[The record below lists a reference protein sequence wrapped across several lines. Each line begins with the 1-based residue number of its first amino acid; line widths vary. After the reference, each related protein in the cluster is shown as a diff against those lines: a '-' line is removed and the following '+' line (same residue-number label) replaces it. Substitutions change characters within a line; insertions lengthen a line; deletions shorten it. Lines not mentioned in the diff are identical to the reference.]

1 MQLAAVDPFMDKGPT
16 PHLKLI
22 WVKLGQMDE
31 YGKIGSFYPAELKIN
46 KIIST
51 NFHKNQQERMNQ
63 SKY

>member
-31 YGKIGSFYPAELKIN
+31 YGKIGLFYPAQLKNN
-46 KIIST
+46 KFSQ
-51 NFHKNQQERMNQ
+51 K
-63 SKY
+63 SAWKYEPI